1 MDALFWIRAGAA
13 MMFIVVAMGAFGAH
27 ALKDKL
33 TVEMKAIFETAVR
46 YQAYHALGLFV
57 VAWLASRFP
66 SKPVNMA
73 GWCFLVGII
82 LFSGSL
88 YALSLTEI
96 KKFGA
101 IAPLGGLLFLL
112 GWLALLTASCRS

>member
-1 MDALFWIRAGAA
+1 MDPIFWIRAGAVL
-13 MMFIVVAMGAFGAH
+13 MFIVVAMGAFGAH
-27 ALKDKL
+27 ALKDTL
-33 TVEMKAIFETAVR
+33 TVETKAIFETAVR
-46 YQAYHALGLFV
+46 YQAFHALGLFV
-57 VAWLASRFP
+57 VAWLGSRFP

-88 YALSLTEI
+88 FALSLTGI

-101 IAPLGGLLFLL
+101 ITPIGGLLFLL
-112 GWLALLTASCRS
+112 GWLALLAASCRS